1 MAVINNIPEGFPT
14 YSVGTIAYV
23 DSDGDLHM
31 NVPALQILVS
41 DENDLTG
48 LDVPVGSVAFTA
60 DESSKW
66 RLGND
71 GNWEEVSTSG
81 GGGQGGNGGM
91 VFDLNFVADDRGFV
105 SDDNASTI
113 IDAYKA
119 GTHVVLHFVASAESA
134 TYSYPVDGY
143 FPIVGYSPA
152 DADNSIDEKI
162 ELPYAAQ
169 NYGVGLSS
177 CVVDANGKLFCEIYM
192 D

>member
-14 YSVGTIAYV
+14 YSVGTMAYV

-71 GNWEEVSTSG
+71 GSWEEVSTSG
-81 GGGQGGNGGM
+81 GGGGGGNAGM
-91 VFDLNFVADDRGFV
+91 VVEMKVLENGVPYYESEDNMSDIV
-105 SDDNASTI
+105 SAFTSGGN
-113 IDAYKA
+113 
-119 GTHVVLHFVASAESA
+119 VVFHFPQIQTYQYNEVYLKMLGYGPDPEYISIANESELSL
-134 TYSYPVDGY
+134 SYHRVENDKL
-143 FPIVGYSPA
+143 IV
-152 DADNSIDEKI
+152 
-162 ELPYAAQ
+162 ELD
-169 NYGVGLSS
+169 V
-177 CVVDANGKLFCEIYM
+177 
-192 D
+192 

>member
-71 GNWEEVSTSG
+71 GSWQEVSTSG
-81 GGGQGGNGGM
+81 GGGGGGNAGM
-91 VFDLNFVADDRGFV
+91 VISMNFDADKGGFV
-105 SDDNASTI
+105 SSEGASTI
-113 IDAYKA
+113 IDAFKA

-134 TYSYPVDGY
+134 TYSFPVDGY

-169 NYGVGLSS
+169 NYGTGIFS
-177 CVVDANGKLFCEIYM
+177 CTVDANGKLFSEIVI